1 MLVVMA
7 GAGIKGIGVRDV
19 GSRVTRVS
27 GQGSWVQGWVGG
39 PPKGLQ
45 SAAVTLVTSS
55 RRVKSEA
62 YKRLTKELQ
71 S

>member
-39 PPKGLQ
+39 PPKGLL
-45 SAAVTLVTSS
+45 SAAAF
-55 RRVKSEA
+55 RPSEA
-62 YKRLTKELQ
+62 FEAASCL
-71 S
+71 